1 MASASLALAIQFSYN
16 FLTIF
21 VAAHVTNTNTSL
33 ALIPAVSHLL
43 LLFFYLL
50 LFLRW
55 QIVRPVNAFLIVDVQ
70 NDFISGSLD
79 ISNCSAQQ
87 QGHEVS
93 TRSRCADEQV
103 ELAVGSWGCEAAVT
117 GMRHGACGKRRRKD
131 IKRNKK

>member
-1 MASASLALAIQFSYN
+1 MFVLTSFVASASLALAIQFSYN

-21 VAAHVTNTNTSL
+21 VAAHVTNTNTNTNTYTSL
-33 ALIPAVSHLL
+33 ALIPAVSHSSSCCI
-43 LLFFYLL
+43 FYLL
-50 LFLRW
+50 LFYRW

-93 TRSRCADEQV
+93 TRSRSRCADEQV
-103 ELAVGSWGCEAAVT
+103 ELAVGSC
-117 GMRHGACGKRRRKD
+117 
-131 IKRNKK
+131 

>member
-1 MASASLALAIQFSYN
+1 MFVLTSFVASASLALAIQFSYN

-21 VAAHVTNTNTSL
+21 VAAHVTNINTNMYTSL
-33 ALIPAVSHLL
+33 ALIPAVSHSSSSSCI
-43 LLFFYLL
+43 FYLL
-50 LFLRW
+50 LFYRW

-93 TRSRCADEQV
+93 TRSRSRCADEQV
-103 ELAVGSWGCEAAVT
+103 ELAVGSC
-117 GMRHGACGKRRRKD
+117 
-131 IKRNKK
+131 

>member
-1 MASASLALAIQFSYN
+1 MFVLTSFVASASLALAIQFSYN

-21 VAAHVTNTNTSL
+21 VAAHVTNTNTNTNTYTSL
-33 ALIPAVSHLL
+33 ALIPAVSHSSSSCCI
-43 LLFFYLL
+43 FYLL
-50 LFLRW
+50 LFYRW

-93 TRSRCADEQV
+93 TRSRSRCADEQV
-103 ELAVGSWGCEAAVT
+103 ELAVGSC
-117 GMRHGACGKRRRKD
+117 
-131 IKRNKK
+131 